1 MEKTLSDRES
11 LERLADMLGGWP
23 DYFGEAE
30 RGHGLSLLG
39 QVRRDRLI
47 DEGVFGQVCRYAVF
61 RAGFDQVSREIR
73 DVEDKAAGAPD
84 GDEDQSEGYLSGLE
98 QKRAY
103 FHNKV
108 SGLEHQL
115 IATPYQR
122 AKLGDSA
129 QSSFMDILTETPRDE
144 GGDGKV
150 TPFKPMGSK
159 GRGH

>member
-1 MEKTLSDRES
+1 
-11 LERLADMLGGWP
+11 MLGGWP
-23 DYFGEAE
+23 DYFGETE
-30 RGHGLSLLG
+30 RAHGLSLLG

-73 DVEDKAAGAPD
+73 EAERKAVGETAETDDHG
-84 GDEDQSEGYLSGLE
+84 EGYLSGLE

-122 AKLGDSA
+122 AKLGDTA
-129 QSSFMDILTETPRDE
+129 QSSFMDILTEAPRDE

-150 TPFKPMGSK
+150 TPFKPLGSK